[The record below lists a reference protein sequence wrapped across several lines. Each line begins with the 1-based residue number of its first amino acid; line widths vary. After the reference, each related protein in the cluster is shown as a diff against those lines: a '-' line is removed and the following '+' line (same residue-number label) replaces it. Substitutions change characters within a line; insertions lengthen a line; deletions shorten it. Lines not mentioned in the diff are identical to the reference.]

1 MPTAAAVTGAHG
13 IPVGY
18 GALAL
23 TYLAVAAGVAWVL
36 RRLARAPLDVPA
48 GGVHQWPLT

>member
-1 MPTAAAVTGAHG
+1 MPTADAVTGAQG

-23 TYLAVAAGVAWVL
+23 TYLAVACGVVWVL
-36 RRLARAPLDVPA
+36 RRLARAPLEIPSEVA
-48 GGVHQWPLT
+48 A